1 MARKNPPLDPEAA
14 ALIRKRKI
22 EDKEIIQEAVAAIED
37 TEELLTKLERVQ
49 GERGLWTS
57 DNGVHNLE
65 YLALRDAAAVAL
77 ESGPRYFIDAD
88 GAKRVAVR
96 QQSEPVEIDLAI
108 LSEIPPEII
117 DKVAPRRIDAEAFK
131 RNVANGKIPAKAFVK
146 HSRIKYVEPHVRF
159 ILADD
164 ADD

>member
-14 ALIRKRKI
+14 ALLKKRKAD
-22 EDKEIIQEAVAAIED
+22 DKELIAEAVAAIED
-37 TEELLTKLERVQ
+37 TEELLAKLERVQ

-57 DNGVHNLE
+57 DNGAHNLE
-65 YLALRDAAAVAL
+65 YLALRDAAAVVL

-96 QQSEPVEIDLAI
+96 QQSEPIDIDLAI

-117 DKVAPRRIDAEAFK
+117 DKVAPRKIDTEAFK

-146 HSRIKYVEPHVRF
+146 HSKIRHVDPHVRF